1 MQEQELVNAIAK
13 LVVEQLKNVDVC
25 DPKDRIPVGISAR
38 HVHLSQA
45 DLETLFGKGYE
56 LVEVTGL
63 ELYTMLLVIKN
74 IAVYCYIFCFV
85 TYFFYYFIH
94 LRKKVC
100 TFSVYFL
107 VHQSIKDFL

>member
-1 MQEQELVNAIAK
+1 MKALAYTLFSVWGYLPRRGSQMCGI
-13 LVVEQLKNVDVC
+13 VC
-25 DPKDRIPVGISAR
+25 GTIEKSR
-38 HVHLSQA
+38 
-45 DLETLFGKGYE
+45 LETNISRRFSGI
-56 LVEVTGL
+56 EVTGL

>member
-1 MQEQELVNAIAK
+1 MNLR
-13 LVVEQLKNVDVC
+13 
-25 DPKDRIPVGISAR
+25 RIPM
-38 HVHLSQA
+38 
-45 DLETLFGKGYE
+45 
-56 LVEVTGL
+56 VEVTGL

-74 IAVYCYIFCFV
+74 IAVYCYIFCSI